1 MNAVLTADK
10 YVARDGGA
18 PMAERTPE
26 QLKKEHLEAT
36 TTVAAFLAHCPPNEM
51 WGGRKASEAFESF
64 AYLLRVPPAKLRNAL
79 ASERN

>member
-1 MNAVLTADK
+1 MSAVLTADK

-26 QLKKEHLEAT
+26 QLTKEHLEAV
-36 TTVAAFLAHCPPNEM
+36 TTVAAFLANCPPDEM

-64 AYLLRVPPAKLRNAL
+64 AYLMQIPPVKLRA
-79 ASERN
+79 AMRPK